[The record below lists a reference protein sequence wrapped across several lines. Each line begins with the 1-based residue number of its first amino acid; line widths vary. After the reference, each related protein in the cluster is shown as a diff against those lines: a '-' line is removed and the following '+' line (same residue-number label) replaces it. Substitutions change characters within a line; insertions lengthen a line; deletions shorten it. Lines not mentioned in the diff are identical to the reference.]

1 VALGSLGS
9 AMAGAMVFATLPLGV
24 AMAQILAP
32 KSRAMVASLMMGL
45 AYGLGG
51 VMSPL
56 VGRLADLYSLQI
68 VLIGVSFLPL
78 LSLPLIL
85 NFPRVR

>member
-1 VALGSLGS
+1 
-9 AMAGAMVFATLPLGV
+9 MVFASLPLGV

-45 AYGLGG
+45 ASGLGG
-51 VMSPL
+51 VVSPL
-56 VGRLADLYSLQI
+56 VGKLADLYSLQS
-68 VLIGVSFLPL
+68 VLTCVSFLPL

-85 NFPRVR
+85 TFPRVR